1 MSDDPVTGVAD
12 AAQSRGPSGSAPQ
25 APDAEAQPH
34 GEAAGAASSREDE
47 VVTPS
52 NHVKSMSGRIF
63 SSMLAFVLMV
73 LIAFAGVITAIFF
86 NSYEHSATDALERQA
101 EQVAH
106 EVAGADLSQ
115 RVALLDVQSDSVRYT
130 LVAPD
135 GAVLYDN
142 EGDFATMGNHADR
155 PEVRAASDAGRAS
168 SSRFSETLSTDT
180 LYAAVR
186 LPDDSVLRLSE
197 TRHSIMAFLQEL
209 LGPILALLLVAAA
222 LCYFVSRLLARKIM
236 QPINA
241 LDFREPLHND
251 IYEEM
256 NPLLVRIDDQQ
267 RQLIVQNTE
276 LAQAHNMRRDFSSN
290 VSHEMK
296 TPLQVISG
304 YAELL
309 RNGVVAE
316 EDKQRFA
323 SLIYDEAQSMR
334 LLIDDV
340 LTLSRLDESALDDT
354 AVRIDLFTSAISMS
368 ERLDSLAKEAA
379 ITVSVDGQPTWIMG
393 SQTLVEEMLYNL
405 IENGI
410 RYNTSEGS
418 VHVEVGSEDGQA
430 CVRVSDTGPGIA
442 EDCREKIFERFFRI
456 DKSRSKKTGGTG
468 LGLAIVKHAVIYH
481 GGTIEVLDSPSGGTT
496 FEVRIPLA
504 S

>member
-1 MSDDPVTGVAD
+1 MSDGPLTGEAD
-12 AAQSRGPSGSAPQ
+12 AAQSCAPVGSTPQ
-25 APDAEAQPH
+25 TPDAMAQLH
-34 GEAAGAASSREDE
+34 GEVSGTASSCEAGAVA
-47 VVTPS
+47 PS

-73 LIAFAGVITAIFF
+73 LIVFTGVITAIFF
-86 NSYEHSATDALERQA
+86 NSYERSATSALEHQA
-101 EQVAH
+101 EHVAY
-106 EVAGADLSQ
+106 EAAGVDLATC
-115 RVALLDVQSDSVRYT
+115 VALLDVQSDAVRYT
-130 LVAPD
+130 LVGPD

-142 EGDFATMGNHADR
+142 EADPATMGNHAER
-155 PEVRAASDAGRAS
+155 PEVKAASEAGKAS

-209 LGPILALLLVAAA
+209 LGPILALLLVAAV

-309 RNGVVAE
+309 RNGVVAD

-368 ERLDSLAKEAA
+368 ERLDSLAKEAS
-379 ITVSVDGQPTWIMG
+379 ITVSVQGKPTWIMG
-393 SQTLVEEMLYNL
+393 NQTLAEEMLYNL

-410 RYNTSEGS
+410 RYNTPEGS
-418 VHVEVGSEDGQA
+418 VCVEVGSEGGQA
-430 CVRVSDTGPGIA
+430 CVRVSDTGPGISK
-442 EDCREKIFERFFRI
+442 DCREKIFERFFRI

-481 GGTIEVLDSPSGGTT
+481 KGTIDVLDAPSGGTT